1 MIAEAAAARQKTL
14 AGRPVLA
21 GVARGPALVTRH
33 AINFTAAMCKPGNLL
48 PGRKALFLDRHH
60 ELYKSYLDGV
70 VLVFPACIGSTH
82 TGLVLLDLVAT
93 GKGPAA
99 LLVQDADSLLV
110 SGVALA
116 ETWYERSIPIV
127 EVPGEALFKF
137 IRSGDSIIVDMD
149 GTITVDAQPGVDP
162 RVRSGPTA

>member
-1 MIAEAAAARQKTL
+1 MTEVGKQQVNRLK
-14 AGRPVLA
+14 GRPIIA
-21 GVARGPALVTRH
+21 GEASGPALVTRQ
-33 AINFTAAMCKPGNLL
+33 AVNFTAAMCKPANLL
-48 PGRKALFLDRHH
+48 PGRKAQMWDIHH
-60 ELYKSYLDGV
+60 ELYKIYLDGV

-82 TGLVLLDLVAT
+82 TGLVLLDLVAE

-127 EVPGEALFKF
+127 EVPGEDLFTHIHNDQALTVQ
-137 IRSGDSIIVDMD
+137 RD
-149 GTITVDAQPGVDP
+149 GTILLG
-162 RVRSGPTA
+162 

>member
-1 MIAEAAAARQKTL
+1 MSVANSEITSLK
-14 AGRPVLA
+14 GRPIIA
-21 GVARGPALVTRH
+21 GEASGPALVTRQ
-33 AINFTAAMCKPGNLL
+33 AVNFTAAMCKPANLL
-48 PGRKALFLDRHH
+48 PGRKAQMWDVHH
-60 ELYKSYLDGV
+60 ELYKVYLDGV

-82 TGLVLLDLVAT
+82 TGLVLLDLVAE

-127 EVPGEALFKF
+127 EVPGDDLFEH
-137 IRSGDSIIVDMD
+137 IETGQPLQVQRD
-149 GTITVDAQPGVDP
+149 GTILL
-162 RVRSGPTA
+162 R

>member
-1 MIAEAAAARQKTL
+1 MAPGKQQIQ
-14 AGRPVLA
+14 GRPIIA
-21 GVARGPALVTRH
+21 GEASGPALVTRQ
-33 AINFTAAMCKPGNLL
+33 AVNFTAAMCKPANLL
-48 PGRKALFLDRHH
+48 PGRKAQMWDVHH
-60 ELYKSYLDGV
+60 ELYKAYLDGV

-82 TGLVLLDLVAT
+82 TGLVLLDLVAL

-127 EVPGEALFKF
+127 EVPGEELFDNIAQGQTISVKAD
-137 IRSGDSIIVDMD
+137 GSILL
-149 GTITVDAQPGVDP
+149 A
-162 RVRSGPTA
+162 

>member
-1 MIAEAAAARQKTL
+1 MAGPASAQQRTL

-21 GVARGPALVTRH
+21 GAARGPALVTRQ
-33 AINFTAAMCKPGNLL
+33 AINFTAAMCKPANLL
-48 PGRKALFLDRHH
+48 PGRKALFMDRHH
-60 ELYKSYLDGV
+60 ELYKTYLDGV
-70 VLVFPACIGSTH
+70 VLIFPACIGSTH

-127 EVPGEALFKF
+127 EVPGGALFQR
-137 IRSGDSIIVDMD
+137 ICSGDTVTVDRD
-149 GTITVDAQPGVDP
+149 GTITID
-162 RVRSGPTA
+162 GPAGDR